1 MKLQVG
7 DHIKIGRRHAYI
19 VIIKEGEPLE
29 LLVSWR
35 GEAPMQRFYYEDGR
49 ADEDRQFYAP
59 HPVEF
64 VEHLDKVELKK
75 VIVKDK
81 SKLVIKIDS
90 QTVERWCK

>member
-35 GEAPMQRFYYEDGR
+35 GEAPMQRFYYD
-49 ADEDRQFYAP
+49 
-59 HPVEF
+59 
-64 VEHLDKVELKK
+64 
-75 VIVKDK
+75 
-81 SKLVIKIDS
+81 
-90 QTVERWCK
+90 